1 MVAVA
6 RPQDSGSHLAGRHAR
21 IGGSLGPAMKILLA
35 HNYYQLPGGEDV
47 VFEQERLLLER
58 MGHQVITYTRSNLEI
73 ESARGIGRAGLL
85 KTIVYAHDSRD
96 YVAAILKRER
106 PDVVHVHNT
115 LMMISPS
122 IFAVCSEYGI
132 PTVQT

>member
-1 MVAVA
+1 
-6 RPQDSGSHLAGRHAR
+6 
-21 IGGSLGPAMKILLA
+21 MKILLA

-47 VFEQERLLLER
+47 VFEQERRLLER
-58 MGHQVITYTRSNLEI
+58 MGHRVITYTRSNLEI
-73 ESARGIGRAGLL
+73 ASAGKVRRAGLL

-96 YVAAILKRER
+96 HVAGILERER

-122 IFAVCSEYGI
+122 IFSVCWEYG
-132 PTVQT
+132 